1 MQIEQLYS
9 ICIIEADF
17 KLQSFHLM
25 ECKDS
30 IRKQRWRSSV
40 YFYGGRVLLPPIK
53 QIKEG

>member
-1 MQIEQLYS
+1 MQIELVYYY
-9 ICIIEADF
+9 ICIIGADF

-30 IRKQRWRSSV
+30 IRKQRSSV
-40 YFYGGRVLLPPIK
+40 YFYVDRVPNPIK

>member
-1 MQIEQLYS
+1 MQIELVYYY
-9 ICIIEADF
+9 ICIIGADF

-40 YFYGGRVLLPPIK
+40 YFYGGRVLPPIK

>member
-1 MQIEQLYS
+1 MQIEQLY

-40 YFYGGRVLLPPIK
+40 YFYGGRVLPPIK